1 MKLGHEEIKE
11 MLPEYLKGS
20 LSREMRN
27 DIKAHLK
34 ECQGCK
40 EELAFIAEISDIAVP
55 DPGGI
60 FWKTLPQKIKAE
72 ARACLL
78 GRQGKRERSFS
89 WRLLFR
95 PIPIA
100 TAIAALLVVVFTF
113 TMLKRK
119 AQEFDPF
126 FKDPLEV
133 AVLDYGDLTERA
145 IPLITE
151 QINGDEPYILSED
164 FMEHSYRKEFASL
177 SSREL
182 GRLFEVL
189 NKEQEKGG

>member
-1 MKLGHEEIKE
+1 MKLGHEKIKE

-27 DIKAHLK
+27 DVEAHLK

-40 EELAFIAEISDIAVP
+40 EELAFITEISDIAVP
-55 DPGGI
+55 DPGDL
-60 FWKTLPQKIKAE
+60 FYKTLPQKIKAE
-72 ARACLL
+72 AKE
-78 GRQGKRERSFS
+78 RQERSFS

-133 AVLDYGDLTERA
+133 AVLDYGDLTERD

-151 QINGDEPYILSED
+151 RINGDEPYILSED
-164 FMEHSYRKEFASL
+164 FMEHSYRREFASL
-177 SSREL
+177 SSRDL